1 MKFDVTEPFWLALLV
16 PALAWVGWLAWSSD
30 VQQSPGRRGVSLTLR
45 VAAVLA
51 VVLALAGLRWMHP
64 VKDMNVLFLL
74 DVSDSV
80 PPRQQAAA
88 REQIREFLQEKPAAD
103 GAGLIVFGAE
113 AGIESTASRTFE
125 VPRSQA
131 VVVPSERTDLAGAL
145 RLAAAA
151 LPEYGE
157 RRVVLFSD
165 GNENVGDAFAAALSV
180 RGVGAAVDVVPLGQ
194 DRGLD
199 VAVERLQ
206 LPPRVREQVPF
217 EARVLVTAGEAGP
230 ATVTLF
236 RNDQLLGQQE
246 VQLDAGH
253 NLLTFPQTLSAPGFH
268 AYDVRVDVAAD
279 NVPQNNRASGFVW
292 VRGIPRVLLVTGDP
306 EADSLL
312 AGALQSSELE
322 LRVIDPAQF
331 PDSLAELHGHDAII
345 TSNVAA
351 TDLTRT
357 QQQLLQSAVRDFGVG
372 WVCIGGDQAFA
383 AGGYKGTPLDETL
396 PVESDLSSRKVF
408 PSGALILV
416 IDRSGSMTGE
426 KLEMARQ
433 SAWAA
438 VELLTRHDYVGVIAF
453 DGAPSEVVP
462 LQRITDPG
470 AVGRAIAGIDAGGGT
485 VMGPALRMALDRLK
499 EVPASLKH
507 VVVLT
512 DGQSH
517 SDDFEGIANAM
528 AAERITLS
536 TVGLGTDCDVPLM
549 QRLASL
555 GRGRFY
561 HVPWPTQLP
570 QIFLQ
575 ETAVILKTAI
585 DENPFTPQISAT
597 TEPIRGLGQDYPPL
611 LGHVVTMPR
620 PRAELA
626 LSTEQG
632 DPLLAHWQFGLG
644 RAVAFTS
651 DARSRWAQNWTGWDR
666 YRQFWQQVLQWSLR
680 RLDNAE
686 FTTQIAIDRGIGQ
699 LAVEALDAEGGFRN
713 FLNLEAAVVGPK
725 GDRQRI
731 RLEQTGPGR
740 YEARFATRETG
751 TYLLNLLELERG
763 EPVASQVVGASLSY
777 SPEFAERTPNLNLL
791 RRIAEATGG
800 KELIPGGHGANP
812 FLYER
817 KPSWQPQELWEHLLR
832 LAVVLVVLDVGCRR
846 VQIDTADWRR
856 FGEAALAFLGI
867 RGRDRRQAS
876 DAAPSLSALLARR
889 KEDRGAQAPPS
900 EAVVASFQ
908 PQRPGVISSMPP
920 SEPEPSPAAPPPPES
935 SSAPEPQSP
944 TSRLLEAKRRARR

>member
-1 MKFDVTEPFWLALLV
+1 MKFDVTEPLWLALLV
-16 PALAWVGWLAWSSD
+16 PALAWVGWLAWSSH
-30 VQQSPGRRGVSLTLR
+30 VQQSPGRRVVSLGLR
-45 VAAVLA
+45 VVAVLA

-88 REQIREFLQEKPAAD
+88 REQIREFLRGKPASD

-125 VPRSQA
+125 VSRSQTA
-131 VVVPSERTDLAGAL
+131 VVPSERTDLAGAL

-157 RRVVLFSD
+157 RRLVLFSD
-165 GNENVGDAFAAALSV
+165 GNENVGDALAAALSV
-180 RGVGAAVDVVPLGQ
+180 RGVGATVDVVPLGQ

-230 ATVTLF
+230 ATITLY

-253 NLLTFPQTLSAPGFH
+253 NLLTFPQTLSEPGFH
-268 AYDVRVDVAAD
+268 AYDVRVDAGAD
-279 NVPQNNRASGFVW
+279 QLPQNNRASGFVW
-292 VRGIPRVLLVTGDP
+292 VRGTPRVLLVTGDP

-312 AGALQSSELE
+312 AAALQSSELE

-331 PDSLAELHGHDAII
+331 PDSLAELQGHDAIV

-351 TDLTRT
+351 TDLTRS
-357 QQQLLQSAVRDFGVG
+357 QQQLLRSAVRDFGVG

-383 AGGYKGTPLDETL
+383 AGGYKGTPLDEIL

-408 PSGALILV
+408 PSGALALV

-453 DGAPSEVVP
+453 DGAPTEVVP
-462 LQRITDPG
+462 IERVTDPA
-470 AVGRAIAGIDAGGGT
+470 AVGRKIAGIDAGGGT
-485 VMGPALRMALDRLK
+485 VMGPALRLALDRLK
-499 EVPASLKH
+499 TVPASLKH

-512 DGQSH
+512 DGQSQP
-517 SDDFEGIANAM
+517 DEFEAIARAM
-528 AAERITLS
+528 ADERITLS
-536 TVGLGTDCDVPLM
+536 TVGLGIDCDVPLL
-549 QRLASL
+549 QRLAGL

-585 DENPFTPQISAT
+585 DENPFTPQVSAM
-597 TEPIRGLGQDYPPL
+597 TEPIRGLGQAYPPL
-611 LGHVVTMPR
+611 LGHVATMPR

-632 DPLLAHWQFGLG
+632 DPLLAHWQYGLG
-644 RAVAFTS
+644 RTVAFTS
-651 DARSRWAQNWTGWDR
+651 DARSRWAQAWTGWDR
-666 YRQFWQQVLQWSLR
+666 FRQFWQQVLQWSLR
-680 RLDNAE
+680 RLENAE
-686 FTTQIAIDRGIGQ
+686 FTTQVAIDRGVGQ

-725 GDRQRI
+725 GDRQRV

-740 YEARFATRETG
+740 YEARFDTRETG
-751 TYLLNLLELERG
+751 TYLLNLMELEQG

-777 SPEFAERTPNLNLL
+777 SPEFAERSPNLNLL

-800 KELIPGGHGANP
+800 KELIPGRSGANP
-812 FLYER
+812 FLDER
-817 KPSWQPQELWEHLLR
+817 KPSWQPQELWEQLLR
-832 LAVVLVVLDVGCRR
+832 FAVVLVVLDVGCRR
-846 VQIDTADWRR
+846 VQIDTGDWRR
-856 FGEAALAFLGI
+856 FWQAALGFLGL
-867 RGRDRRQAS
+867 RSKARQRAS
-876 DAAPSLSALLARR
+876 DSTPPLTALLARR
-889 KEDRGAQAPPS
+889 KEDRLAQTPPS

-908 PQRPGVISSMPP
+908 PKTPGVIPSGPASLQEPP
-920 SEPEPSPAAPPPPES
+920 SAAPPPPES
-935 SSAPEPQSP
+935 SSADEPLSP